1 MRKDL
6 FVTIS
11 AYIMVGSRIIR
22 FQEPPINLD
31 GYDRSL
37 AVLEQALVLPNTFRD
52 AMEVR
57 EEVFV
62 KEQGCSLL
70 MEADPD
76 DARSCHWVVY
86 DRLPGESELK
96 AAGTIRLVPFPHDHH
111 PAPGSSWD
119 FDPEAESAVIAS
131 KPIPYIID
139 RATTYHDGKEPYIKL
154 GRWAVRKEFR
164 GRGLASLLVKEALE
178 WAKKNPKVFNIPSD
192 VLPLTK
198 DSQTMDD
205 DQKIWRGL
213 VCIHAQE
220 HVASAWAKLGF
231 KHDEG
236 MGKWTEAGIPHLGMF
251 QRLVLD

>member
-1 MRKDL
+1 M
-6 FVTIS
+6 TE
-11 AYIMVGSRIIR
+11 SRIIR
-22 FQEPPINLD
+22 CQEPPINLD

-37 AVLEQALVLPNTFRD
+37 PVLEQSVVLPNIFLD

-62 KEQGCSLL
+62 KEQGCPLL
-70 MEADPD
+70 MEADSD

-96 AAGTIRLVPFPHDHH
+96 AVGTIRLVPYPHDHH
-111 PAPGSSWD
+111 PVPDSSWD
-119 FDPEAESAVIAS
+119 FDPEVESAVIAS

-139 RATTYHDGKEPYIKL
+139 RATTYHDGKEPYLKL
-154 GRWAVRKEFR
+154 GRWAVRKGFR
-164 GRGLASLLVKEALE
+164 GRGLAGFLVKTALD
-178 WAKKNPKVFNIPSD
+178 WAKKNPKFFNTQLD
-192 VLPLTK
+192 VLALNK
-198 DSQTMDD
+198 DGQTMDD
-205 DQKIWRGL
+205 DQTVWRGL

-251 QRLVLD
+251 QRLLLD